1 MHLCGFVNLSKNKAL
16 VHTLPPFPLCSTNVV
31 WMCLCSIADYLAKSD
46 EHMSRLADNVL
57 DALTSGEH
65 SRQLKETETVRNLTT
80 HLFISMPKW
89 MHDIP
94 LQLYTA

>member
-1 MHLCGFVNLSKNKAL
+1 MHLCGFVNLSNNKAL
-16 VHTLPPFPLCSTNVV
+16 IHTIPLVFHKCSLDVF
-31 WMCLCSIADYLAKSD
+31 MCSIADYLAKSED
-46 EHMSRLADNVL
+46 HMSRLADNVL

-80 HLFISMPKW
+80 HLLISMPKW

-94 LQLYTA
+94 LKLYTA

>member
-16 VHTLPPFPLCSTNVV
+16 IQPLVFHKCNLDVF
-31 WMCLCSIADYLAKSD
+31 MCSIADYLAKSE

-65 SRQLKETETVRNLTT
+65 SRQLKETETVRNLATCAS
-80 HLFISMPKW
+80 FI
-89 MHDIP
+89 
-94 LQLYTA
+94 